1 MARKLVV
8 IAMTFVQI
16 AVPAMVP
23 EFPSTLCWKQ
33 GHGSRRPI
41 NKSPSS
47 LLSFVRKDGLWGP
60 GWCTG
65 TGSKSQAREYS
76 ALQYQKRRCECG

>member
-1 MARKLVV
+1 MARKLLV

-33 GHGSRRPI
+33 
-41 NKSPSS
+41 
-47 LLSFVRKDGLWGP
+47 D
-60 GWCTG
+60 TG
-65 TGSKSQAREYS
+65 AGGR
-76 ALQYQKRRCECG
+76 